1 MPKTAVQEAV
11 CDICGAE
18 VREGS
23 QFCYNCGGSVSI
35 LESIA
40 PDPIP
45 APSEP
50 IVKPDEKPTNGNATY
65 DPSKRRSERIEKRK
79 VRAANRQPVEVVWQP
94 REGMSWPFVIGSLVF
109 VLIAIVVIL
118 AAFYLR

>member
-23 QFCYNCGGSVSI
+23 QFCYNCGGSVSKAEEI
-35 LESIA
+35 E
-40 PDPIP
+40 PIP
-45 APSEP
+45 PPAEP
-50 IVKPDEKPTNGNATY
+50 IVKPDDKPANGNATY
-65 DPSKRRSERIEKRK
+65 DPAKGRSERVEKRK

-94 REGMSWPFVIGSLVF
+94 REGVSLPFVIASLVF
-109 VLIAIVVIL
+109 VLIAIVVIV

>member
-1 MPKTAVQEAV
+1 MSKTAVQEAV

-18 VREGS
+18 VRDGS
-23 QFCYNCGGSVSI
+23 LFCYNCGGSVSKADDI
-35 LESIA
+35 E
-40 PDPIP
+40 PIS

-50 IVKPDEKPTNGNATY
+50 IVKPDDKPANGNATF
-65 DPSKRRSERIEKRK
+65 DPAKSRSERLEKRR

-94 REGMSWPFVIGSLVF
+94 RDGVSWPFVIVSAVF
-109 VLIAIVVIL
+109 VLIAIVLIL